1 LVQECDEATT
11 PVVEA
16 SFELIYRNID
26 IILRRASGMTDEET
40 DQARRQ
46 YMAATGEYRSMK
58 QQKEAQKKG
67 ADLFDMFAKMIAE
80 RDGDE

>member
-1 LVQECDEATT
+1 
-11 PVVEA
+11 
-16 SFELIYRNID
+16 
-26 IILRRASGMTDEET
+26 MTDQET

-67 ADLFDMFAKMIAE
+67 ADLFDMFAKIIAE

>member
-1 LVQECDEATT
+1 
-11 PVVEA
+11 
-16 SFELIYRNID
+16 
-26 IILRRASGMTDEET
+26 MTDEET

>member
-1 LVQECDEATT
+1 
-11 PVVEA
+11 VENR
-16 SFELIYRNID
+16 SID
-26 IILRRASGMTDEET
+26 KGDSGAKAMTDEET

-46 YMAATGEYRSMK
+46 YMAETGEYRSMK

-67 ADLFDMFAKMIAE
+67 ADLFDMFAKIIAE